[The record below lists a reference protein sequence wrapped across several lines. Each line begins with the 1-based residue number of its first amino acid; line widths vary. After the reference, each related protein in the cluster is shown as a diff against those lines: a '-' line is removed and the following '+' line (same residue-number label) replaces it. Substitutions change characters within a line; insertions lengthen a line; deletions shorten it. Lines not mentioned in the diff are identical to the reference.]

1 MLVKCKPV
9 YNFQSVEFEIE
20 VNSPKDEKAMFE
32 LYRRILEGLK
42 EISIEQPPLAKAV
55 PVKQEPKASPK
66 QVSLLIKL
74 GVDEQE
80 AKNMSA
86 TVANK
91 KISELING

>member
-9 YNFQSVEFEIE
+9 YNFQSVEFEME
-20 VNSPKDEKAMFE
+20 VNSPVEEKFMFE
-32 LYRRILEGLK
+32 FYRRILEGLK

-55 PVKQEPKASPK
+55 PVKQEIKASPK
-66 QVSLLIKL
+66 QVNLLVKL

-91 KISELING
+91 KINELING